1 MTIILASNNKH
12 KVEEIQAILAETD
25 IEIKTLA
32 DINFHEDIIEDGD
45 TLEDNAWIKAD
56 TIHELTGLNV
66 MADDTGLEVDALDG
80 RPGVHSARYAG
91 PQRDSEDNMNLLIQ
105 ELSEASSRN
114 AQFRTVIA
122 LWLDGRKHQF
132 EGVIRGTIGSQRQGV
147 GGFGYDPI
155 FTPKG
160 FEDSFGVL
168 SSDIKN
174 EISHRGRAV
183 KKVADFLK
191 GL

>member
-132 EGVIRGTIGSQRQGV
+132 EGVIRGTIRSQRQGV